1 MPVACAWPDA
11 AHIGAPDGDWVDG
24 GFEVK
29 PGEVVLLENC
39 RVNKGEKKNNE
50 ELAQKMAQALRY
62 LRQ

>member
-1 MPVACAWPDA
+1 MLQVPVRL
-11 AHIGAPDGDWVDG
+11 IQDWVDG

-39 RVNKGEKKNNE
+39 RVNKGEKKNNDDTG
-50 ELAQKMAQALRY
+50 AKDGQALRR